1 MVVKY
6 RQCSSNLGYVYTER
20 VQFSVMPF
28 WKLVGTNEV
37 STRRLKTLSVINPGV
52 HSNFGITNENI
63 TTVRLTLVVG
73 TKTEHHLLLE
83 GSMANTLMVALV
95 LHT

>member
-1 MVVKY
+1 
-6 RQCSSNLGYVYTER
+6 
-20 VQFSVMPF
+20 VMAF

-37 STRRLKTLSVINPGV
+37 GTRRLKTLSVINPGE

-63 TTVRLTLVVG
+63 TTVRLTSVVG
-73 TKTEHHLLLE
+73 TKTEHPLLLE
-83 GSMANTLMVALV
+83 GIMANTLVVALV